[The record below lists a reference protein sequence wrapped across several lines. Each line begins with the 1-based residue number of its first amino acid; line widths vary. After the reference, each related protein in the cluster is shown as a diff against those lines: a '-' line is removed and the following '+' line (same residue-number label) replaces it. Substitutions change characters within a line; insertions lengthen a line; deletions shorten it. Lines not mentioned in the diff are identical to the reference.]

1 MDILDPKVDF
11 VFKKIFGSEENKD
24 VLLSFLNDTLKETEQ
39 HPLTQLILV
48 NPYLD
53 KKMVKDKLSILD
65 VRAVTTDG
73 KQINLEIQLFNK
85 YDIQKRTL
93 FYWSKMY
100 EEQLKEGQ
108 PYADLKK
115 TITINILNFRVIPND
130 RYHSIF
136 HLREDHTDHIL
147 TDDIEI
153 HFLEL
158 PKLVKPYNLSDHL
171 ARWLTFLKG
180 VQPSKCGELAM
191 DKPELKK
198 AMTTLEFLSQDEEAR
213 MLYEMRK
220 KALMDERSALD
231 TAEKRG
237 KEKGKKEGKKEGK
250 IEGKIEAIKNM
261 LKFGVSVSLLAE
273 ANDMTEEEILKIKER
288 ME

>member
-1 MDILDPKVDF
+1 MDVLDPKVDF

-24 VLLSFLNDTLKETEQ
+24 VLLSFLNDTLKKTEQ
-39 HPLTQLILV
+39 QPLTHIILV

-53 KKMVKDKLSILD
+53 TTMVKDKLSILD
-65 VRAVTTDG
+65 VRARTADG

-100 EEQLKEGQ
+100 SGQLKEGQ

-136 HLREDHTDHIL
+136 HLREDHTRHIL

-158 PKLVKPYNLSDHL
+158 PKLVSFYKSSDHL
-171 ARWLTFLKG
+171 VRWLSFLKG
-180 VQPSKCGELAM
+180 VDKSKWEELSM

-198 AMTTLEFLSQDEEAR
+198 AMAALEYLSQDEEAR
-213 MLYEMRK
+213 MLYEMRM

-231 TAEKRG
+231 KAEKLG
-237 KEKGKKEGKKEGK
+237 AEKGK
-250 IEGKIEAIKNM
+250 IEVIKNM
-261 LKFGVSVSLLAE
+261 LKFGVSVAILAE
-273 ANDMTEEEILKIKER
+273 ANDLTEEEVLKIKES
-288 ME
+288 MK